1 MITLKTLIGLLYISE
16 YGMGSEVSI
25 EGDMYSFGILVL
37 EILTGRRPTDEIF
50 KDGHNLHNHVKF
62 SISNNLLQIVD
73 PTILPSELERT
84 AGSEKLGPVHPNAE
98 KCLLSLFRIALACSV
113 ESPKERMSMVDV
125 LRELNLIKSF
135 SPFEVR
141 GRLS

>member
-73 PTILPSELERT
+73 PTILPKELKQASNYPVNSKGLLAVKSLALCIQMQRNVYFHF
-84 AGSEKLGPVHPNAE
+84 LGLH
-98 KCLLSLFRIALACSV
+98 LLAQWNHQR
-113 ESPKERMSMVDV
+113 KE
-125 LRELNLIKSF
+125 
-135 SPFEVR
+135 
-141 GRLS
+141 